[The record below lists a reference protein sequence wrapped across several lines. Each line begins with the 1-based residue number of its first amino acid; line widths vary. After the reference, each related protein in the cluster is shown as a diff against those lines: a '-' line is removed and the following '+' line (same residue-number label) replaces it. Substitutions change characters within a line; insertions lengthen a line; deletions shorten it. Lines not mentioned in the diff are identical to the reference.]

1 MSKYIYQDDD
11 TFFHRLDPR
20 TKMLVTFAH
29 YLVVT
34 LWIYQIWLMVA
45 VLIELVVLTFLTKS
59 WNNMKKLLWII
70 VTITITGILMWSLS
84 SRGAT
89 PLIGPITLEPTLMG
103 IGSGLRSGV
112 GIFISIILLT
122 TTRNEEI
129 SQGLIK
135 LGLPYRVGFA
145 FSTALRMAPTLIGTT
160 STVVDAQRSRG
171 LNMEKGGIFAR
182 IRIFVPLVV
191 PAFLITMRSTEQMAM
206 AIESRGFGY
215 QDKRSY
221 YMKLSLTKW
230 DYAWIA
236 GSILLIVAA
245 IIVSI
250 LKWGVVFS
258 L

>member
-1 MSKYIYQDDD
+1 MSKYIYQDDN

-20 TKMLVTFAH
+20 TKMLFTFAH

-34 LWIYQIWLMVA
+34 LWVSQIWLMLA
-45 VLIELVVLTFLTKS
+45 VFAELVVLTFLTKS
-59 WNNMKKLLWII
+59 WNNLKKLLFII
-70 VTITITGILMWSLS
+70 VIIFVTGIIMWSLS
-84 SRGAT
+84 SRGKT
-89 PLIGPITLEPTLMG
+89 TLIGPITLEPILMG
-103 IGSGLRSGV
+103 VASGLRSAV
-112 GIFISIILLT
+112 GIFVSIILLT

-135 LGLPYRVGFA
+135 IGLPYRVGFA
-145 FSTALRMAPTLIGTT
+145 FSTALRMAPTLMGTT
-160 STVVDAQRSRG
+160 STVVDAQKSRG
-171 LNMEKGGIFAR
+171 LDMEKGGLFER
-182 IRIFVPLVV
+182 IRKFVPLVV

-215 QDKRSY
+215 QEKRSF
-221 YMKLSLTKW
+221 YMKLAYAKW

-236 GSILLIVAA
+236 FSLLLMVAA
-245 IIVSI
+245 IIISI